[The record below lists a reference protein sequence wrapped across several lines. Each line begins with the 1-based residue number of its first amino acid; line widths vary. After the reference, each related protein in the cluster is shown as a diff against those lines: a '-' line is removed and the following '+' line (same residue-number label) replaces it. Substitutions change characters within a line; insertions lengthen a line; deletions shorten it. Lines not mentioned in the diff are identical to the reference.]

1 MLGAIIGDVVGSIYE
16 VEEVKALKESALK
29 RRSYVDRIK
38 ILNKDIPLFTKDS
51 SYTDDTV
58 LTVAIIDA
66 IMNDKNYETYLRKY
80 GLSELSLGV
89 DKYGRSRFGSGFISW
104 LKNNYRGNSY
114 GNGAAMR
121 ISPIGYYYNSLE
133 EISEECI
140 KATIPSHNHID
151 AIKGANAICDCIF
164 LSRNGNSKEKIKE
177 FIEEKYN
184 YNLNYN
190 LENLQ
195 RNNKFSS
202 KALIT
207 VPQAIYVFLVS
218 NDFEDS
224 IRKAISI
231 GGDSDTIACMTGSIS
246 EAYYGIPN
254 NLKELVLPYIPN
266 YMKDVIKK
274 FYDKINLEKEKGY
287 QLCKK

>member
-16 VEEVKALKESALK
+16 VEEVKSLKESALK

-66 IMNDKNYETYLRKY
+66 IMNDKKYETYLRKY

-104 LKNNYRGNSY
+104 LKNNYQGNSY

-133 EISEECI
+133 
-140 KATIPSHNHID
+140 
-151 AIKGANAICDCIF
+151 
-164 LSRNGNSKEKIKE
+164 
-177 FIEEKYN
+177 
-184 YNLNYN
+184 
-190 LENLQ
+190 
-195 RNNKFSS
+195 
-202 KALIT
+202 
-207 VPQAIYVFLVS
+207 
-218 NDFEDS
+218 
-224 IRKAISI
+224 
-231 GGDSDTIACMTGSIS
+231 
-246 EAYYGIPN
+246 
-254 NLKELVLPYIPN
+254 
-266 YMKDVIKK
+266 
-274 FYDKINLEKEKGY
+274 
-287 QLCKK
+287 